1 MRERSERSSAADE
14 ICARS
19 VSPTCACC
27 SRKTASAGT
36 SLSPSVTSRSTRA
49 SSVVGSAC
57 AARWRSTA
65 STFAA
70 SWLCPRPS
78 LRSAHASSESVCSPS
93 RSAEKRARS
102 SEPRS
107 PSMAAGSAGGSRL
120 AAARAT
126 RAVGAPCSRR
136 AASCARSRRVA
147 EAGGGSRKVAERVSG
162 ASASRKKASMAPSA
176 RCATASAS
184 SPPPPV
190 GGIAKARS
198 KSPSC
203 AALNEPIRGSSAVA
217 SLRAV
222 GPLARRPSAAMAC
235 VEMWSC
241 AGEHAAREVSS
252 RIRPT
257 RPESSAD
264 SSGASVASAQS
275 KATSPFASSSVPPAS
290 WPPSCITSRPTAWV
304 APICRAS
311 APSGRAVAASTC
323 SATEPAPHSY

>member
-36 SLSPSVTSRSTRA
+36 SLSPSVTSCSMRA

-65 STFAA
+65 STLAA

-136 AASCARSRRVA
+136 AASRARSRWVA

-184 SPPPPV
+184 SPPPPASRRLSV
-190 GGIAKARS
+190 SACMARS
-198 KSPSC
+198 ARLVCST
-203 AALNEPIRGSSAVA
+203 SA
-217 SLRAV
+217 SRA
-222 GPLARRPSAAMAC
+222 
-235 VEMWSC
+235 
-241 AGEHAAREVSS
+241 
-252 RIRPT
+252 T
-257 RPESSAD
+257 
-264 SSGASVASAQS
+264 
-275 KATSPFASSSVPPAS
+275 
-290 WPPSCITSRPTAWV
+290 
-304 APICRAS
+304 
-311 APSGRAVAASTC
+311 
-323 SATEPAPHSY
+323 